1 MKINYKYLIISVLLI
16 GLNSHSQIKQHGSVS
31 WYNPEKIGVEVLE
44 LVTGSHT
51 LYSNGAVTIL
61 DSFRIEPFDSL
72 RVLAPLANVFK
83 IGGTWWA
90 TAPGSQ
96 EVYVVDTLLRS
107 IKRHDRTYYRGYNF
121 AAYQFVHRDTLFSF
135 GGTGFWSSNSH
146 LTYYDFESREWNL
159 YSTAPFLLNTDVMG
173 HGYIAL
179 DSYSLED
186 QSLFAYS
193 ESEVYAFQFKTGVW
207 EKLGLHGINGNDFSR
222 ATVDLGDG
230 RIYMHY
236 LGDLVELD
244 PKQNT
249 IRAVAAKN
257 GSNFFVNRKKEYLH
271 FAYVHED
278 QLVNLRFN
286 SAGNV
291 EAPVIDITPL
301 ELPSHKVIRPLYT
314 PAWRPVF
321 INLSLGITA
330 ALLLFWLLWK
340 LAGRN
345 KGAVS
350 YARASLQEEQL
361 QLLRDLMEGPMN
373 TDELNTALGMGKGTL
388 DSQRKKRSD
397 FIKAINDLGE
407 ALYQAQIID
416 RYKDSVD
423 KRVVYYRINPGVRRH
438 ILKLLGQ

>member
-1 MKINYKYLIISVLLI
+1 
-16 GLNSHSQIKQHGSVS
+16 
-31 WYNPEKIGVEVLE
+31 
-44 LVTGSHT
+44 
-51 LYSNGAVTIL
+51 
-61 DSFRIEPFDSL
+61 
-72 RVLAPLANVFK
+72 
-83 IGGTWWA
+83 
-90 TAPGSQ
+90 
-96 EVYVVDTLLRS
+96 
-107 IKRHDRTYYRGYNF
+107 
-121 AAYQFVHRDTLFSF
+121 
-135 GGTGFWSSNSH
+135 
-146 LTYYDFESREWNL
+146 
-159 YSTAPFLLNTDVMG
+159 
-173 HGYIAL
+173 
-179 DSYSLED
+179 
-186 QSLFAYS
+186 
-193 ESEVYAFQFKTGVW
+193 
-207 EKLGLHGINGNDFSR
+207 
-222 ATVDLGDG
+222 
-230 RIYMHY
+230 
-236 LGDLVELD
+236 
-244 PKQNT
+244 
-249 IRAVAAKN
+249 
-257 GSNFFVNRKKEYLH
+257 
-271 FAYVHED
+271 
-278 QLVNLRFN
+278 
-286 SAGNV
+286 
-291 EAPVIDITPL
+291 
-301 ELPSHKVIRPLYT
+301 LYT